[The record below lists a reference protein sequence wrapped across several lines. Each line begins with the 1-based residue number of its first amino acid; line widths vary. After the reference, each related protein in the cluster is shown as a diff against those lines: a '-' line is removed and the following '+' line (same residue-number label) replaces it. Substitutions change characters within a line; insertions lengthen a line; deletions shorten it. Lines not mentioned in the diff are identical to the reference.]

1 MITFSYYFGRWNN
14 LLKTK
19 AFSKMFGYKKPNW
32 TFPKYL
38 INIAPFSWKMSIKN
52 WEIWSDLS
60 SICNICLWRRLTF
73 CIFFVCISA
82 GVLQWLGYYYNFFIV
97 LGNKE
102 VGWILIMNIVLEL
115 TRPVNQL
122 NLTVLYWLWLPYS
135 VNIIQRKEILY
146 IIAMFNKNG
155 ILVTEE
161 IFQITVMPRQANVAS
176 QSSLVLSLVFL
187 NFCSWLIFYRTM
199 IGVLRWPHQLSTV
212 YASNEPFNKKVSIK
226 FFAWNFFVS

>member
-38 INIAPFSWKMSIKN
+38 IKIVPFSWKMSIKN
-52 WEIWSDLS
+52 LEIWSDLL

-73 CIFFVCISA
+73 CIFFMCISA
-82 GVLQWLGYYYNFFIV
+82 GVLQWLGYYYNFFIA

-102 VGWILIMNIVLEL
+102 AGWILIMNIVLEL

-135 VNIIQRKEILY
+135 RHFLQYNSKKGNHIHNSNVQQKWHIGYWRNISNNSHASPSQRRPTIFFNFEFSFSQFLFMINILSNY
-146 IIAMFNKNG
+146 DRSFA
-155 ILVTEE
+155 VT
-161 IFQITVMPRQANVAS
+161 T
-176 QSSLVLSLVFL
+176 
-187 NFCSWLIFYRTM
+187 
-199 IGVLRWPHQLSTV
+199 STI
-212 YASNEPFNKKVSIK
+212 NCLCFK
-226 FFAWNFFVS
+226 WTLQ